1 MEVETVNKGKQGNK
15 RASWIK
21 VHYRDLALKICE
33 ENPSGSLDELAEL
46 FLEQLKKYP
55 AYMQSIAIYVMANTR
70 ASLTPKRGDSGM
82 FNYES
87 RVVQQ
92 VAAKVVTALM
102 GLQMPN
108 GKPLSECTGAE
119 CISAGGWF
127 EKIGKRVGSRGI
139 VGEKLTE
146 DDLQK
151 MWKGK

>member
-1 MEVETVNKGKQGNK
+1 M
-15 RASWIK
+15 
-21 VHYRDLALKICE
+21 
-33 ENPSGSLDELAEL
+33 AEI

-55 AYMQSIAIYVMANTR
+55 DYMQSIAIYVMANTR
-70 ASLTPKRGDSGM
+70 ASLTPKRGNPSGE
-82 FNYES
+82 FGYEA

-92 VAAKVVTALM
+92 VAAKVATALM

-108 GKPLSECTGAE
+108 GKPLSECTGTE

-127 EKIGKRVGSRGI
+127 EKIGKRVGARGI